1 MVRIS
6 GPNRPSG
13 VSSAKAGGKKRTA
26 SSSSASAGASDR
38 VQVADATALR
48 EKAKVMIADMPDVRL
63 ERIEEIRGAL
73 EQGQYEVDNRKV
85 AARIIINALA
95 ERLW

>member
-6 GPNRPSG
+6 GSNRPSG
-13 VSSAKAGGKKRTA
+13 VSSAKAGGKKRT
-26 SSSSASAGASDR
+26 SSSASAGASDR

-48 EKAKVMIADMPDVRL
+48 EKAKAMIADMPDVRL

-85 AARIIINALA
+85 ASRIIINALT

>member
-6 GPNRPSG
+6 GPNRPSS
-13 VSSAKAGGKKRTA
+13 VSSAKAGGKKRA
-26 SSSSASAGASDR
+26 SPSASAGASDR

-48 EKAKVMIADMPDVRL
+48 AKAKAMIADMPDVRL

-85 AARIIINALA
+85 AARIIINALT

>member
-13 VSSAKAGGKKRTA
+13 VSSAKAGGRKRTA
-26 SSSSASAGASDR
+26 SSSTSTGVSDR

-48 EKAKVMIADMPDVRL
+48 EKAKIMLADMPDVRL
-63 ERIEEIRGAL
+63 ERIEEIRDAL

-85 AARIIINALA
+85 AARIIINALT

>member
-13 VSSAKAGGKKRTA
+13 VSSAKAGGKKRA
-26 SSSSASAGASDR
+26 SPSASAGSSDR

-48 EKAKVMIADMPDVRL
+48 AKAKAMIADMPDVRL

-85 AARIIINALA
+85 AARIIINALT

>member
-26 SSSSASAGASDR
+26 SPSASAGTSDR
-38 VQVADATALR
+38 VQVAGATALR
-48 EKAKVMIADMPDVRL
+48 EKAKTMIADMPDVRL

-85 AARIIINALA
+85 AARIIINALT